1 LAPGVNSYVSIPPLR
16 EKAGVKFKVLTPN
29 LIGKVGVKP
38 VLKEMAMLEEKIMN
52 DYKTALKSKNA
63 LAVSTLSFLRA
74 QINYAALEKKKD
86 RLDDAESLSVIKK
99 LIKQHQ
105 DSIEQFTAG
114 GRLDLVEKEKKEMDM
129 LKSYLPDE
137 LSAEAVKK
145 IVDETA
151 GSLGASGIKDMG
163 KVMKEVLA
171 KTAGC
176 ADGKLVSEL
185 VRQRL
190 AGPAA

>member
-1 LAPGVNSYVSIPPLR
+1 
-16 EKAGVKFKVLTPN
+16 
-29 LIGKVGVKP
+29 
-38 VLKEMAMLEEKIMN
+38 MLEEKLMN
-52 DYKTALKSKNA
+52 DYKNALRNKDA

-86 RLDDAESLSVIKK
+86 KLDDPESLSVVKK

-114 GRLDLVEKEKKEMDM
+114 GRLDLVEKEKKELDI
-129 LKSYLPDE
+129 LKGYLPEE
-137 LSAEAVKK
+137 LTAEAVKK
-145 IVDETA
+145 IVDEA
-151 GSLGASGIKDMG
+151 AAALGASGIKDMG

-171 KTAGC
+171 KTAGS
-176 ADGKLVSEL
+176 ADGKLISEL

-190 AGPAA
+190 SSQAA